1 MGTFIM
7 HQRVEHLKISLEVLI
22 VSIINIKADDIFI
35 GKIST
40 DAIWSKVDY
49 LISNISPKAP
59 TKFRPLG
66 DATFSTILWF

>member
-1 MGTFIM
+1 M

-40 DAIWSKVDY
+40 DAI
-49 LISNISPKAP
+49 
-59 TKFRPLG
+59 
-66 DATFSTILWF
+66 